1 MINRAST
8 LEKFFAIFLISVIA
22 PSAFGQVYR
31 CPDAKGRVIIQQAPC
46 AGGSEMNVRPASG
59 LAPEPAAN
67 STEPSAAKPIT
78 EADRINARTEASQR
92 ERRKFELE
100 HRGVPEADV
109 AIANSRRD
117 CQTQLNELDA
127 SRGSARNNLAGATY
141 LQSVA
146 AQMQVVA
153 TRCDTQER
161 ALRDSYDR
169 LLRECKQLGG
179 CALMP

>member
-1 MINRAST
+1 MNRVST
-8 LEKFFAIFLISVIA
+8 LGKFIALVLVSVIA

-31 CPDAKGRVIIQQAPC
+31 CPDAQGRVILQQAPC
-46 AGGSEMNVRPASG
+46 VGGSQLNVRPASG
-59 LAPEPAAN
+59 LAPEAEAGAA
-67 STEPSAAKPIT
+67 EPSAAKPVT
-78 EADRINARTEASQR
+78 EADRINARTYASQR

-100 HRGVPEADV
+100 NRGVPEADM
-109 AIANSRRD
+109 AIANARRE
-117 CQTQLNELDA
+117 CQTQLNELEA

-161 ALRDSYDR
+161 ALRDGYDR